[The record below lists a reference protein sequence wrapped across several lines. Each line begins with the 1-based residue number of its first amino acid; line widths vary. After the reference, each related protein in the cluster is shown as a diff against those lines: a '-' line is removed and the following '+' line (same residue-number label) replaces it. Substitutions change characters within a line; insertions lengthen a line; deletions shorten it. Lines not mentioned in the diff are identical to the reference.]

1 MHLVQFVRRIG
12 VRDVG
17 LNQLT
22 RKRSLE
28 LKSATGD
35 PISFLGHRVVQF
47 TNNNNQNLQMTYTV
61 ATAAH
66 PPVSHAALTQQ
77 GITVIF
83 SPTESYTCRA
93 KFSDHR
99 VLFFD
104 WIVNRMGVGFVY
116 VQYSRLRA
124 QK

>member
-1 MHLVQFVRRIG
+1 MVHLVQFVRRIG

-22 RKRSLE
+22 RSLE

-35 PISFLGHRVVQF
+35 PISFLGYRVVLF
-47 TNNNNQNLQMTYTV
+47 TNNNNQNLQMTYAA

-66 PPVSHAALTQQ
+66 PLVSHAALTQQ

-93 KFSDHR
+93 KFSDHP
-99 VLFFD
+99 LFSP
-104 WIVNRMGVGFVY
+104 IG
-116 VQYSRLRA
+116 S
-124 QK
+124 